1 LIALAILAGFLTMGF
16 ALVIAHK
23 KMSMEVSRVSEI
35 EAVANLVGGFIR
47 QDRRLLD
54 CKDEEEVSSRLNE
67 LIDILND
74 DYISNSGF
82 AGTEVSTIT
91 GAPLIEDDEIYTI
104 SFKLADNLARRE
116 EAYHVVV
123 SIR

>member
-1 LIALAILAGFLTMGF
+1 MIALAILAGFLTMGF

-35 EAVANLVGGFIR
+35 EAVANLVGDFIR

-54 CKDEEEVSSRLNE
+54 CKDEDEVSSRLNE
-67 LIDILND
+67 LISILNN
-74 DYISNSGF
+74 DYISYLGF
-82 AGTEVSTIT
+82 SGTEVSTIT
-91 GAPLIEDDEIYTI
+91 EAPLIEDDEIFTI
-104 SFKLADNLARRE
+104 SFKLTDNLARRE

>member
-1 LIALAILAGFLTMGF
+1 MGF

-23 KMSMEVSRVSEI
+23 KMSMEVSKVSEI
-35 EAVANLVGGFIR
+35 EAVANLVGDFIR

-54 CKDEEEVSSRLNE
+54 CKDEDEVSSRLNE
-67 LIDILND
+67 LISILNN
-74 DYISNSGF
+74 DYISYLGF
-82 AGTEVSTIT
+82 SGTEVSTIT
-91 GAPLIEDDEIYTI
+91 GAPLIEDDEIFTI
-104 SFKLADNLARRE
+104 SFKLTDNLARRE

>member
-1 LIALAILAGFLTMGF
+1 MIALAILAGFLTLGF

-54 CKDEEEVSSRLNE
+54 CEDEEEVSSRLNE
-67 LIDILND
+67 LIAILND

-82 AGTEVSTIT
+82 AGKPAMPQALEKVCSAIALGKRSTV
-91 GAPLIEDDEIYTI
+91 AVKSSSANWL
-104 SFKLADNLARRE
+104 
-116 EAYHVVV
+116 
-123 SIR
+123 